1 MAGLKNDSLYEPL
14 FKAMKD
20 LGGSATT
27 IELEEAVA
35 DIMNLTEEQT
45 SQIHRGNTTR
55 FSYRLAWARTNLKT
69 YGVFENSSR
78 GVWALTLKGQ
88 ELKTISREKVT
99 KYVESRKRKKLNEP
113 QPDPIAEETQEESKL
128 EWQDQVLD
136 LLKQMKPDAFE
147 VLCQRILRESGFTSV
162 EVTGQSGDGG
172 IDGKGILRLGGLM
185 SFHVFFQCKR
195 YNGSISPSVVRDFR
209 GAMVGRA
216 DKGLLITTGT
226 FSREARREAYR
237 DGAPP
242 LDLLDGEELVKKLKE
257 LGMGIQVKQRT
268 IEDVFVDEAYFKS
281 I

>member
-1 MAGLKNDSLYEPL
+1 METPTHDDMLEPL
-14 FKAMKD
+14 FLCLKD
-20 LGGSATT
+20 LGGSASVD
-27 IELEEAVA
+27 ELEEKVA
-35 DIMNLTEEQT
+35 DLMNLSEEQI
-45 SQIHRGNTTR
+45 SDIHRGNITK
-55 FSYRLAWARTNLKT
+55 FSYRLAWSRTYLKHF
-69 YGVFENSSR
+69 GVVENSSR
-78 GVWALTLKGQ
+78 GVWVLTSKGQ
-88 ELKTISREKVT
+88 KLKSISRENVLKSVRKGNQKKV
-99 KYVESRKRKKLNEP
+99 VEEP
-113 QPDPIAEETQEESKL
+113 PSIENIDEQSQI
-128 EWQDQVLD
+128 EWQDHVLE
-136 LLKQMKPDAFE
+136 LVKKMRPEAFE
-147 VLCQRILRESGFTSV
+147 RLCQRILRESGFTSV

>member
-1 MAGLKNDSLYEPL
+1 METPTHDDMLEPL
-14 FKAMKD
+14 FLCLKD
-20 LGGSATT
+20 LGGSASVD
-27 IELEEAVA
+27 ELEEKVA
-35 DIMNLTEEQT
+35 DLMNLSEEQI
-45 SQIHRGNTTR
+45 SDIHRGNRTK
-55 FSYRLAWARTNLKT
+55 FSYRLAWSRTYLKHF
-69 YGVFENSSR
+69 GVVENSSR
-78 GVWALTLKGQ
+78 GVWVLTSKGQ
-88 ELKTISREKVT
+88 KLKSISRENVLKSVRKGNQKKV
-99 KYVESRKRKKLNEP
+99 VEEP
-113 QPDPIAEETQEESKL
+113 PSIENIDEQSQI
-128 EWQDQVLD
+128 EWQDHVLE
-136 LLKQMKPDAFE
+136 LVKKMRPEAFE
-147 VLCQRILRESGFTSV
+147 RLCQRILRESGFTSV

>member
-1 MAGLKNDSLYEPL
+1 
-14 FKAMKD
+14 
-20 LGGSATT
+20 
-27 IELEEAVA
+27 
-35 DIMNLTEEQT
+35 MNLSEEQI
-45 SQIHRGNTTR
+45 SDIHRGNRTK
-55 FSYRLAWARTNLKT
+55 FSYRLAWSRTYLKHF
-69 YGVFENSSR
+69 GVVENSSR
-78 GVWALTLKGQ
+78 GVWVLTSKRQKLKS
-88 ELKTISREKVT
+88 ISRENVLKSVRKGNQKKV
-99 KYVESRKRKKLNEP
+99 VEEP
-113 QPDPIAEETQEESKL
+113 PSIENIDEQSQI
-128 EWQDQVLD
+128 EWQDHVLE
-136 LLKQMKPDAFE
+136 LVKKMRPEAFE
-147 VLCQRILRESGFTSV
+147 RLCQRILRESGFTSV